1 MPKNIHAKK
10 RAAHARAAAAEKVSA
25 VRKTPHKHARR
36 QPPTTLAPN
45 PAPHKA
51 APPSATLTLPKR
63 PRRRKRMSVDDALRK
78 EGMGEREYAA
88 SLGRFVA
95 KVEGKDKEL
104 KLMLD
109 GIKEW
114 GRHFQAKRA
123 SDSSDSSDGPVIV
136 QLVHNVPRPERPS
149 PASS

>member
-1 MPKNIHAKK
+1 MPKNTHAKK
-10 RAAHARAAAAEKVSA
+10 RAAPAAEKVSA
-25 VRKTPHKHARR
+25 VKKTPRKHARR
-36 QPPTTLAPN
+36 HAPTTLAPN
-45 PAPHKA
+45 PAPHEA

-63 PRRRKRMSVDDALRK
+63 PRRRKRMSVDEALRK

-95 KVEGKDKEL
+95 KVEGNNDEL

-114 GRHFQAKRA
+114 GRHFQEKRA
-123 SDSSDSSDGPVIV
+123 SDSSDSRDTPVIV
-136 QLVHNVPRPERPS
+136 QLVHNVPRPERPPPGS
-149 PASS
+149 P

>member
-1 MPKNIHAKK
+1 
-10 RAAHARAAAAEKVSA
+10 
-25 VRKTPHKHARR
+25 
-36 QPPTTLAPN
+36 
-45 PAPHKA
+45 
-51 APPSATLTLPKR
+51 
-63 PRRRKRMSVDDALRK
+63 MSVDEALRK

-95 KVEGKDKEL
+95 KVEGKDKQL

-123 SDSSDSSDGPVIV
+123 SDSSDSHDAPVIV